1 MNRRSFLVLAGL
13 TGGGLLAGCS
23 SLSRQSVRGASL
35 AANKRSIT
43 LNAWLRL
50 DTDGWVTV
58 TMSKSEMGQGVHT
71 ALLMLVAEELDCG
84 WSALRFED
92 APIEPVYGN
101 ISTFAEGVPFRADDH
116 SLLARSARWVMTSGA
131 RQLGFVVTG
140 GSSSLRDLWW
150 PLRQAAAA
158 TRACLIAGVA
168 RHWECEPSAV
178 TVSEGRFALTGGREM
193 GLGEA
198 VALLGPEPRPPGE
211 VVLKAP
217 AAFKIIG
224 HAVPR
229 LEAKAKT
236 EGSATFGIDV
246 RVPGMLYAAVRMSP
260 VRGGRVLTHN
270 ETKARALPGVRGVVA
285 FEPTHEGSGG
295 VAVVADGWWQARKAL
310 EALEIQFDDGP
321 MRATSSAEVMA
332 TLSAALTK
340 SRGFAYWKS
349 GNAKQLIAASSRTLE
364 AEYSAPFLAHA
375 TMEPMNCTVEYQ
387 GDRATVWAPTQ
398 VPGFARR
405 AAAKALDLA
414 EDRVEVKVT
423 YLGGGFGRRLE
434 VDFVAQAAA
443 IARHFPGRAVQTLWS
458 REDDLRHDFYRPACV
473 SRFTAA
479 LDREGRIA
487 AWDNVSASQA
497 IVSRYLPRAAGLPF
511 VGPDK
516 SSAEGAFDAAYEF
529 PAVRVGQVRVDLPVP
544 IGFWRAVGH
553 SHQAFFKE
561 SFLDECAHA
570 AGADPLAYRLA
581 LLQQHPRQRAVL
593 ALAAERAAWGQPL
606 APASDGAPKARG
618 IALHES
624 FGSVVAQVAEVSVG
638 KDGAVRVHRVV
649 CAIDCGFPVN
659 PNLITQQ
666 IESAVVFGLS
676 AALHGKVDIEKGQ
689 VQPGNFH
696 DYPPLRLDACPVIET
711 HIVPSLAPP
720 EGVGEPGLPPI
731 APALANALFAL
742 TGTRLRHLPLRL
754 PA

>member
-1 MNRRSFLVLAGL
+1 
-13 TGGGLLAGCS
+13 
-23 SLSRQSVRGASL
+23 
-35 AANKRSIT
+35 
-43 LNAWLRL
+43 
-50 DTDGWVTV
+50 
-58 TMSKSEMGQGVHT
+58 
-71 ALLMLVAEELDCG
+71 
-84 WSALRFED
+84 
-92 APIEPVYGN
+92 
-101 ISTFAEGVPFRADDH
+101 
-116 SLLARSARWVMTSGA
+116 
-131 RQLGFVVTG
+131 
-140 GSSSLRDLWW
+140 
-150 PLRQAAAA
+150 
-158 TRACLIAGVA
+158 
-168 RHWECEPSAV
+168 
-178 TVSEGRFALTGGREM
+178 
-193 GLGEA
+193 
-198 VALLGPEPRPPGE
+198 
-211 VVLKAP
+211 
-217 AAFKIIG
+217 
-224 HAVPR
+224 
-229 LEAKAKT
+229 
-236 EGSATFGIDV
+236 
-246 RVPGMLYAAVRMSP
+246 
-260 VRGGRVLTHN
+260 
-270 ETKARALPGVRGVVA
+270 
-285 FEPTHEGSGG
+285 
-295 VAVVADGWWQARKAL
+295 
-310 EALEIQFDDGP
+310 
-321 MRATSSAEVMA
+321 
-332 TLSAALTK
+332 
-340 SRGFAYWKS
+340 
-349 GNAKQLIAASSRTLE
+349 
-364 AEYSAPFLAHA
+364 
-375 TMEPMNCTVEYQ
+375 
-387 GDRATVWAPTQ
+387 
-398 VPGFARR
+398 
-405 AAAKALDLA
+405 
-414 EDRVEVKVT
+414 
-423 YLGGGFGRRLE
+423 
-434 VDFVAQAAA
+434 
-443 IARHFPGRAVQTLWS
+443 VQTLWS

-479 LDREGRIA
+479 LDSEGRIA

-581 LLQQHPRQRAVL
+581 LLRQHPRQRAVL

-606 APASDGAPKARG
+606 APAADGVPKARG